1 MFAAF
6 KASPPSAPVSL
17 VAASEFFQLPSM
29 DENPEVHAAVCSAD
43 ANNEN
48 PFELDSTPSMRVV
61 GVAPKQAVPLQHSSD
76 NTNSL
81 VDVSNGEIPSGPA
94 CEADRH
100 GGLEPPSP
108 EVLLSGLTSLTLDQM
123 SGLQI
128 ASFAAT
134 CAGIQ
139 SAECV
144 SSIQD
149 LYMTRDFQGYM
160 NWNEGYLRVAIGD
173 APYFAANADHLS
185 RIITALLRMKAVVV
199 KPIPIPPRM
208 SYIR

>member
-1 MFAAF
+1 
-6 KASPPSAPVSL
+6 
-17 VAASEFFQLPSM
+17 M

-61 GVAPKQAVPLQHSSD
+61 GVAPKQAVPLPHSGD
-76 NTNSL
+76 KIHSL
-81 VDVSNGEIPSGPA
+81 VDASNGEIDPQSGPA

-100 GGLEPPSP
+100 GGPEPPSP
-108 EVLLSGLTSLTLDQM
+108 DVLLSGLTSLTLDQM

-144 SSIQD
+144 TSIQD
-149 LYMTRDFQGYM
+149 LYMTPDFQGYM

-199 KPIPIPPRM
+199 KPIPIPPRR